1 MKVKGVSAFR
11 STHCRWKVCQ
21 LGMYLR
27 PGLPLAGKLEGVA
40 KFRGRGGGRREK
52 RSWIMEVNV

>member
-40 KFRGRGGGRREK
+40 KLKGKGEGEERK
-52 RSWIMEVNV
+52 KKLEVNV

>member
-1 MKVKGVSAFR
+1 MKGVSAFR
-11 STHCRWKVCQ
+11 STNCRWKVCQ

-40 KFRGRGGGRREK
+40 KFRGSGRERREK
-52 RSWIMEVNV
+52 RSWKLMFEF